1 MTGVDDIFYAFD
13 LDGTVTRE
21 ETLPYLARE
30 LGLHEEMKQLTE
42 LTLGGWLDFRESFR
56 LRCGILQAI
65 PEERLRELMAAVP
78 LDEEIAGFI
87 REHAENCAIV
97 TGNLRSWAEP
107 LVTTLGCELL
117 ASEGE
122 RQADGRLEIREILD
136 KGEALR
142 RLRRQGKQPLA
153 AIGESFNDLAML
165 READIAI
172 AYGGVHPP
180 VRQAAELADYVVED
194 SNELCGLLSRL
205 EGVEGFGS
213 EDSGR
218 QGVC

>member
-1 MTGVDDIFYAFD
+1 MDEIFFAFD

-21 ETLPYLARE
+21 ETLPYLAGE
-30 LGLHEEMKQLTE
+30 LGLREEMKQLTE
-42 LTLGGWLDFRESFR
+42 LTLGGWLDFKESFR

-87 REHAENCAIV
+87 RSHAGSCAIV

-107 LVTTLGCELL
+107 LVTKLGCRLL

-122 RQADGRLEIREILD
+122 RRADGSVRIREVLD

-142 RLRRQGKQPLA
+142 RLRQQGKQPLA
-153 AIGESFNDLAML
+153 AIGESFNDLPML

-180 VRQAAELADYVVED
+180 VRQAAELADYVVRD
-194 SNELCGLLSRL
+194 SGELCGLLRRL
-205 EGVEGFGS
+205 EGVEGFGG
-213 EDSGR
+213 ENTGG
-218 QGVC
+218 QGVCG